1 MATAARG
8 RTGYYDARPAGEY
21 GGLNGGLI
29 GRFFGSVKD
38 ICQGACSGFLG
49 MLGAMHMTSGS
60 GEFASLS
67 SEIDF
72 LDTLWGSLS
81 ANGLAGP
88 IELFGGV
95 ALFLAAR
102 RAMSRMIGL
111 IGFIAFMVAYAQGY
125 SISDMILALSSVL
138 ETVSGALQSLPV
150 TESA

>member
-1 MATAARG
+1 MAIAARG

-21 GGLNGGLI
+21 GGFNGGLI
-29 GRFFGSVKD
+29 GGLIGSLKD

-49 MLGAMHMTSGS
+49 MLGAMHMTSS
-60 GEFASLS
+60 TGEFATLS

-72 LDTLWGSLS
+72 LDTIWASLS

-88 IELFGGV
+88 IELIGGI
-95 ALFLAAR
+95 ALFFAAR

-125 SISDMILALSSVL
+125 SINDMILALSSGL
-138 ETVSGALQSLPV
+138 EMLSGALQSLPT
-150 TESA
+150 TESV